1 MRVNRGLVVLFL
13 VINFFLT
20 IISAIAIA
28 NYANGLNDIRM
39 LLDSVLR
46 NLGIQLP
53 TFEALYLLAI
63 SLFFSGVGSFFV
75 GYWIHKDGSDI
86 ERLKNFL
93 DAQKKSRSEVDK
105 QTVLPEGELETLR
118 CPECGKEQQG
128 GFKHCPYCGFEL
140 KEKNCPECGKEVE
153 KAFTFCPDCGHRLGE
168 AASTATSPLPEATI
182 VQSSTDSATAEKE
195 IT

>member
-1 MRVNRGLVVLFL
+1 L

-75 GYWIHKDGSDI
+75 GYWVYKDGGDI
-86 ERLKNFL
+86 ERLKSFL
-93 DAQKKSRSEVDK
+93 DVQKESRSEVDK
-105 QTVLPEGELETLR
+105 QATLSEGELETLG
-118 CPECGKEQQG
+118 CPECRKEQQH
-128 GFKHCPYCGFEL
+128 GFKRARAYCGFEL
-140 KEKNCPECGKEVE
+140 KEKNCPECGKEIE
-153 KAFTFCPDCGHRLGE
+153 KAFAFCPDCGHRLSE
-168 AASTATSPLPEATI
+168 AVSTTAPPLPETTI
-182 VQSSTDSATAEKE
+182 VQSWTDSATAEKE